1 MEVKVKIIIQSHLS
15 DSSIEIDFD
24 PQTAQKRIE
33 FVKYL
38 INKFGKNLD
47 EEIDPEKEYS
57 TFLNL
62 NNNVS

>member
-1 MEVKVKIIIQSHLS
+1 MEVKVKIIVQSHLS
-15 DSSIEIDFD
+15 DSLIEIGFD

-62 NNNVS
+62 NN